1 MAVADTKELA
11 QCLAFAYFAEYPNYP
26 KDDKKLTS
34 EHATMFFELFSR
46 KSSIATLKQKYLSK
60 NFPTEKVKDEFKYT
74 KTQVTKQ
81 ISYSETAKKVYN
93 VVKEC
98 IRKKMFKY
106 SMDEYVFLDQGD
118 DFTIKIKDELMKR
131 ALRNF
136 GFANTIKPDTLSSID
151 VFCVR
156 RSKKTEIIN
165 ECTKLFGDDVSMINN
180 FVSGTDYAEFIGK
193 HMDSGNLIPVSLKL
207 PSTISGN
214 IHVKEI
220 HDINKRPISENTD
233 PYIKF
238 LATILDNPSK
248 TKNIIDSVIDLKID
262 DVVSFEK
269 LNWELPV
276 SFNYTKYIDPQTKQK
291 IAEYNLEFN
300 LFAQGY
306 GAGFNGQFAASTKKY
321 KNTQWVGGIGAN
333 TFYVMAK
340 KYAKFNEFMRKLS
353 DLRLDCLKSIADKM
367 SKADEEAFKKC
378 SALYANA
385 QKNVK
390 NDMIHSSNKEEI
402 QLLAFFA
409 QFDRLYNNKENF
421 LENYRLSVINA
432 INGKSKILANYTDMK
447 RLKAHYVHAQLFY
460 LFLIGGKNLELY
472 FKQKMFLSIFG
483 LITKMAHIYFDES
496 DYDKMKT
503 IVTTQLNKQREG
515 FFAEFR
521 TAPHFLI
528 S

>member
-1 MAVADTKELA
+1 
-11 QCLAFAYFAEYPNYP
+11 
-26 KDDKKLTS
+26 
-34 EHATMFFELFSR
+34 
-46 KSSIATLKQKYLSK
+46 
-60 NFPTEKVKDEFKYT
+60 
-74 KTQVTKQ
+74 
-81 ISYSETAKKVYN
+81 
-93 VVKEC
+93 
-98 IRKKMFKY
+98 
-106 SMDEYVFLDQGD
+106 MDEYVFLDQGD
-118 DFTIKIKDELMKR
+118 DFTINIKDELMKR
-131 ALRNF
+131 ALKNF

-156 RSKKTEIIN
+156 RSKKEEIIK
-165 ECTKLFGDDVSMINN
+165 EFTKLFGDDVSMINN

-193 HMDSGNLIPVSLKL
+193 HMNSGNLIPLSLKL
-207 PSTISGN
+207 PVTISGK

-220 HDINKRPISENTD
+220 HDINKKPISENAD

-248 TKNIIDSVIDLKID
+248 TKNIIDNVIDLKLNDII
-262 DVVSFEK
+262 SFEK
-269 LNWELPV
+269 LNWVLPV

-291 IAEYNLEFN
+291 IADYDLEFN

-306 GAGFNGQFAASTKKY
+306 GMGFNGQFSASTKKY
-321 KNTQWVGGIGAN
+321 KNTQWVGGISAN
-333 TFYVMAK
+333 TFYVLAK
-340 KYAKFNEFMRKLS
+340 KYAKFNEFMGKLS
-353 DLRLDCLKSIADKM
+353 NLRSDCLKSVAEKM
-367 SKADEEAFKKC
+367 KKFNEDAFNKC
-378 SALYANA
+378 SALYGNA

-390 NDMIHSSNKEEI
+390 NDMIHSTNKDEL

-409 QFDRLYNNKENF
+409 EFDKLYNNKENF

-432 INGKSKILANYTDMK
+432 INGKSKKLENYTDMK

-460 LFLIGGKNLELY
+460 LFLVGGKNFEMY
-472 FKQKMFLSIFG
+472 FKQKMFITIFG
-483 LITKMAHIYFDES
+483 LITKMSHIYFDEN

-515 FFAEFR
+515 LFAEFR